1 VDNLWF
7 SSSPPEHL
15 AVFDGYIMA
24 SDSFGCQQGIKA
36 YNNRTQ
42 SWRTI
47 PRGYPGGTIVGLVKV
62 GCDLVSV
69 SWESIPQAELE
80 VEGAHQNAEEPTLG
94 FDFSPSF
101 LYRIASYSM
110 DVLRCGDCNLGRA
123 GAHTAVES
131 DLHILQMRGLG
142 YALSST
148 QSEVN
153 WAARVRCPSRP
164 SKTVTSFVS
173 TVKLELQIC
182 EAISL

>member
-24 SDSFGCQQGIKA
+24 SDSFGCQRGIKA

-47 PRGYPGGTIVGLVKV
+47 HQGYPGGKPVGLVKV

-69 SWESIPQAELE
+69 SWDSFTQAELE
-80 VEGAHQNAEEPTLG
+80 VEGAHQNAEEP
-94 FDFSPSF
+94 SF
-101 LYRIASYSM
+101 IYRIASYSL
-110 DVLRCGDCNLGRA
+110 DVLHCGDCNLERA
-123 GAHTAVES
+123 GAHTAVEN
-131 DLHILQMRGLG
+131 DPHILHMHGLG
-142 YALSST
+142 ASST
-148 QSEVN
+148 QSEVT
-153 WAARVRCPSRP
+153 WAARVRRPSR
-164 SKTVTSFVS
+164 SWKAVTNFVS
-173 TVKLELQIC
+173 SVELELQIC